1 MEPWNEDGDSKFST
15 FDWSLASE
23 RPSPALK
30 YWAERQLDEA
40 TRATYFHRFRPKPAP
55 RPWWRRLWSKTRR
68 LREALR
74 GLRMGWR
81 GELG

>member
-1 MEPWNEDGDSKFST
+1 MEPWNEDGDSK
-15 FDWSLASE
+15 DWVGPIAFTPE
-23 RPSPALK
+23 Q
-30 YWAERQLDEA
+30 WAEKMAEEA
-40 TRATYFHRFRPKPAP
+40 MRPTYFDRFRTKPAP
-55 RPWWRRLWSKTRR
+55 RPWYRRLWSKTWK

>member
-1 MEPWNEDGDSKFST
+1 MEPWNEDGDFSPSLEVWSKR
-15 FDWSLASE
+15 LAE
-23 RPSPALK
+23 ECMRP
-30 YWAERQLDEA
+30 
-40 TRATYFHRFRPKPAP
+40 TYFDRFRTQPAP
-55 RPWWRRLWSKTRR
+55 RPWYRRLWTRHTSK